1 MSAAPARAMVRSWSR
16 LRLGAHGE
24 DMHPGLDLV
33 VAGVLLVLHLAVNKG
48 EQGPVLAHAHVLAGV
63 DAGAHLANEEVA
75 ARTFWPPKR
84 LTPRRCPAL
93 SRPFLELPPAFL

>member
-1 MSAAPARAMVRSWSR
+1 
-16 LRLGAHGE
+16 
-24 DMHPGLDLV
+24 
-33 VAGVLLVLHLAVNKG
+33 
-48 EQGPVLAHAHVLAGV
+48 V